1 MKWQAPELL
10 WATVGHAEGETP
22 LTAFD
27 SALIEAGIGQWNLV
41 KVTSVAP
48 PAAVL
53 VSQPIVIEPGAV
65 VPAVLCSV
73 HSNRPG
79 ETISACVGI
88 GFNSEGHGMIMEH
101 SGQGSPE
108 EMEASV
114 RRMIDESLGRRGLK
128 PESVS
133 VHSVS
138 HTVEKV
144 GSCVAA
150 VVLWWR

>member
-1 MKWQAPELL
+1 MKWQAPDLL
-10 WATVGHAEGETP
+10 WATVGHAEGETL

-27 SALIEAGIGQWNLV
+27 NALIEARIGHWNLV

-53 VSQPIVIEPGAV
+53 VSEPLEIEPGAI
-65 VPAVLCSV
+65 VPAVLASA
-73 HSNRPG
+73 HSNQAG
-79 ETISACVGI
+79 EIISACVGI
-88 GFNSEGHGMIMEH
+88 GFNSEGHGMIMEQA
-101 SGQGSPE
+101 GQGTPD
-108 EMEASV
+108 EMEDSV
-114 RRMIDESLGRRGLK
+114 RRMLSESLGRRGLT

-133 VHSVS
+133 VASVS
-138 HTVEKV
+138 HRVQRV